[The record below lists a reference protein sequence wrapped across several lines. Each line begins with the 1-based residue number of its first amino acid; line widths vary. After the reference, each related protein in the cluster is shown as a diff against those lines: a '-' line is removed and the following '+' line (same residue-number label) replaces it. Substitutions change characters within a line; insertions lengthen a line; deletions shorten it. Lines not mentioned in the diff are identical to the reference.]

1 MLYVIQLIQKKM
13 QRNVRKKVIRANY
26 ADLQTYFHRIWS
38 NPTNQV
44 SVIWLTE
51 TEIPMGPVPILN
63 SPHTHITIAP
73 VSSSTVSYFLN
84 GA

>member
-51 TEIPMGPVPILN
+51 TEVPTGPMAMPIPS
-63 SPHTHITIAP
+63 SPHTRITTAP
-73 VSSSTVSYFLN
+73 VL
-84 GA
+84 